1 MVEENKNEEIN
12 SNSKVNEP
20 IKIEKKEDSN
30 KGNKITLIV
39 ILVVII
45 IITSVGYLEKDEIIK
60 YYNQIQG
67 KEQSVPYDNTKK
79 DEETISS
86 EVEGQEE
93 QTEYEYKL
101 YMIKDNDDYF
111 VCEKVKPDCTYTAT
125 IKTENNNI
133 EIIRTDKKNY
143 VLYNDNNILKVY
155 SVKEDKIYVSD
166 ITRSEYKGGYIEVD
180 EKTGKLLGVSFFLNG
195 TRYMEFYSFLNNKR
209 IYENTYRTITFI
221 NDKYL
226 SGTIEKDG
234 IFSSVELVD
243 INEGKVIKR
252 EINDSLSEDDYYS
265 ADFIQYN
272 ENGNDFYI
280 LIVYIGDHYEYKK
293 IYNNNFD
300 EIISFG
306 NDTKLPCYVSFD
318 NNQVYVV
325 NDNMV
330 YVYDNKGKLINKSI
344 KYERI
349 YKVAEKYIIA
359 YDGHNLIITTLNR
372 DDTIIRSWRYYDEYY
387 EMSPYSETNIENG
400 NVIVKIIDDSV
411 SVDELWEKYK
421 NDDLFK
427 NKEEL
432 MDEMKFGS
440 YFRFGYEYIFNPNTK
455 EIKKEPTYIE
465 VYK

>member
-1 MVEENKNEEIN
+1 MKNKNESAKLIDNNLEEPVQP
-12 SNSKVNEP
+12 SNDEL
-20 IKIEKKEDSN
+20 IE
-30 KGNKITLIV
+30 
-39 ILVVII
+39 
-45 IITSVGYLEKDEIIK
+45 
-60 YYNQIQG
+60 
-67 KEQSVPYDNTKK
+67 
-79 DEETISS
+79 
-86 EVEGQEE
+86 QEE

-133 EIIRTDKKNY
+133 EIIKNDEKNY

-166 ITRSEYKGGYIEVD
+166 ITRSEYRAGFVEVD
-180 EKTGKLLGVSFFLNG
+180 EKTGKLLGVSFFPNG
-195 TRYMEFYSFLNNKR
+195 TSYMEFYSFLNNKR
-209 IYENTYRTITFI
+209 IYENTYSRITIV

-226 SGTIEKDG
+226 SGSIEKDG
-234 IFSSVELVD
+234 ILSSIELVD
-243 INEGKVIKR
+243 INDGKVIKR
-252 EINDSLSEDDYYS
+252 EINDSSSEDDYDG

-280 LIVYIGDHYEYKK
+280 LIVYEGDHYEYKK
-293 IYNNNFD
+293 IYNNNLD

-306 NDTKLPCYVSFD
+306 NDNKLPWYVSFD

-330 YVYDNKGKLINKSI
+330 YVYDNKGKLINNSI
-344 KYERI
+344 KYESI
-349 YKVAEKYIIA
+349 YEVAEKYIIA

-372 DDTIIRSWRYYDEYY
+372 DDTIIRSWRYYDEHY
-387 EMSPYSETNIENG
+387 EMSPYYETNIENG

-432 MDEMKFGS
+432 MDEIKFGS

-455 EIKKEPTYIE
+455 EIKKEPTYMV
-465 VYK
+465 VY